1 MTPKSLLRHKECVS
15 KVSDFTEG
23 HFHNMIDDLSVDK
36 NRIKKII
43 LCSGK
48 IYYDLESHRKTR
60 GYEHIAIIRVEQF
73 YPLDRELFS
82 SILKSYP
89 EEAEITWCQEEPKNM
104 GGWTFMFPYILELTG
119 KMAKYIGRKCSASP
133 AVGSLAIH
141 KYEQSAIVSEALD
154 SE

>member
-48 IYYDLESHRKTR
+48 IYYDLESHRKLVAMN
-60 GYEHIAIIRVEQF
+60 IL
-73 YPLDRELFS
+73 PLFEWNN
-82 SILKSYP
+82 SI
-89 EEAEITWCQEEPKNM
+89 
-104 GGWTFMFPYILELTG
+104 
-119 KMAKYIGRKCSASP
+119 
-133 AVGSLAIH
+133 H
-141 KYEQSAIVSEALD
+141 
-154 SE
+154 